1 MGWCHSALT
10 FLALLLLPI
19 CSYSLWALTTEIT
32 WPDIQVPQSCL
43 EGHGQ
48 YWRLLEHPGRS
59 SEAKDSKKKVKRR
72 WMEGLSKSCMQQKT
86 TIGKFVMGF
95 VKCQWS
101 IGKWMLPLLSNLTG
115 LVNAVY
121 QALMHC
127 KTFILLS
134 WSHLHIVDF
143 ILNYEKMWL
152 IDKQSTL

>member
-1 MGWCHSALT
+1 
-10 FLALLLLPI
+10 
-19 CSYSLWALTTEIT
+19 
-32 WPDIQVPQSCL
+32 
-43 EGHGQ
+43 
-48 YWRLLEHPGRS
+48 
-59 SEAKDSKKKVKRR
+59 
-72 WMEGLSKSCMQQKT
+72 MQKKT

-127 KTFILLS
+127 KTFILLF

-143 ILNYEKMWL
+143 ISNYGKLWL
-152 IDKQSTL
+152 IDKQSAPKQKNNLRAKVDSYHCEAI